1 MYMGYKCDH
10 VHVHSFSLLFIYSV
24 TLILHVHVHSFSL
37 LFIYS
42 VTLIPHV
49 HVHSFSLLFI
59 YSVLINNKLKECTCT
74 WGISV
79 TL

>member
-1 MYMGYKCDH
+1 MYMGYKCD
-10 VHVHSFSLLFIYSV
+10 
-24 TLILHVHVHSFSL
+24 TTDNVHSFSL

-59 YSVLINNKLKECTCT
+59 YSVTLIPHVQIKGMYMYMRYKCDT
-74 WGISV
+74 IDK
-79 TL
+79 